1 MLSIVNSICWFNI
14 LIVISESLSL
24 PYNQPRF
31 SSCAIWDI
39 NATTVIGSSPLGSS
53 PYGLSINKNNNLYVT
68 SRKKNNTQIW
78 SEGAGSSTTTF
89 SIDLA
94 APAGIFVTDT
104 KDVYI
109 DNGLYKNEVIIWP
122 FNQTNRILVMN
133 VSGRCHSLFIDIN
146 NTLYCSMGDLHQIVS
161 KLLNDTANTLPTIIA
176 GNGSNGLMANLLS
189 TPCGIFVDTNFDLY
203 VADSGNHRIQL
214 FHFGQSNGTTVVGD
228 GSPISFALNS
238 PSDVILDADG
248 YLFIVDQG
256 KNRIIGSGP
265 YGYRCI
271 AGCSELKN
279 TTADTLNAPF
289 GIAFDSYGN
298 LFVVDTGNSRIQKF
312 VLRNNSVACIE
323 STTETTSMLLSTNL
337 DEDTTILTTT
347 LEYIETVEVYIEVS
361 TTVSR
366 FITKSDYYFV
376 PENCINFNYIGV
388 SCNQTSNPC
397 DMLRPCQNSGTCYSN
412 ISTFDR
418 YSCLCANG
426 FSGSNCQYD
435 YRLCKSNKC
444 WNNGEYFLVF
454 TKPNLNTH

>member
-323 STTETTSMLLSTNL
+323 STTEKTSMLLSTNL
-337 DEDTTILTTT
+337 DEGTTILSTI
-347 LEYIETVEVYIEVS
+347 LEYIETVEVSIEVS
-361 TTVSR
+361 TTVSG
-366 FITKSDYYFV
+366 FITKSNYYFA